1 MPKMPTKE
9 QLEKMHEIA
18 NAKLNPVEVV
28 ESLLNDDPTLKEL
41 QKDLINRGIVR
52 EVDAEGHVITANP
65 RPDQF

>member
-18 NAKLNPVEVV
+18 NAKLNPVEVI
-28 ESLLNDDPTLKEL
+28 ESLLNDEPTLKEL
-41 QKDLINRGIVR
+41 QHDLINRGVVR
-52 EVDAEGHVITANP
+52 EVDEEGHVITANP